1 MSNPVNSPARKRL
14 QRMDSEKK
22 IQLAGRESSLKSQ
35 LQCKSLRSTRGLCFE
50 ELSQWSLSLEKL
62 IASKYGTK
70 VFEAFL
76 KSEFSDEN
84 IEFWMVC
91 EEYKKTRSSFRKTYK
106 AQKIFKHYIQAGA
119 PREINIDHK
128 TRDLIRRNVKT
139 GGAGCFDEAQRI
151 VYGLMERDSYP
162 RFLSPTLRK
171 TRSVEESLEVLLC
184 QKVGQTAFRAFL
196 KSEFSEE
203 NLDFW
208 IACQE
213 FKSLDRLDERKQRAS
228 HIYEEF
234 ISTESPSQVNLDFY
248 TKEVIKQNLQQPAP
262 SCFVAAQKK
271 IYNLMENGSF
281 PRFIQSEHCKDLFK
295 CTSKQRNTR
304 RL

>member
-1 MSNPVNSPARKRL
+1 MNKLCKTSVNIQATRRIHNAWKT
-14 QRMDSEKK
+14 K
-22 IQLAGRESSLKSQ
+22 IDIFTQNASQLA
-35 LQCKSLRSTRGLCFE
+35 
-50 ELSQWSLSLEKL
+50 
-62 IASKYGTK
+62 
-70 VFEAFL
+70 
-76 KSEFSDEN
+76 
-84 IEFWMVC
+84 
-91 EEYKKTRSSFRKTYK
+91 
-106 AQKIFKHYIQAGA
+106 KI
-119 PREINIDHK
+119 N
-128 TRDLIRRNVKT
+128 
-139 GGAGCFDEAQRI
+139 
-151 VYGLMERDSYP
+151 
-162 RFLSPTLRK
+162 SPTLRK